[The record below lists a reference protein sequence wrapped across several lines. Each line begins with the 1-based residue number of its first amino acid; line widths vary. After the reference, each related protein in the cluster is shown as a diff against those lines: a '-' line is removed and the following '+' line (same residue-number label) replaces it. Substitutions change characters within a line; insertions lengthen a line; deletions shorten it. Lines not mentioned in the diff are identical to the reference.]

1 MPWRKEA
8 GSPDA
13 GAQKQG
19 TSGYNTR
26 PTLKQGAIGESD
38 SCQEERQHDQISS
51 RQMAQG
57 SDVTRMQ
64 YARVR
69 WGQEAT
75 AERLVRSG
83 RTGRRGPCPDGVRM
97 QECAQKKIRTRCR
110 SDVASCLTVYLGSV
124 LCVRRTGRTRCK

>member
-1 MPWRKEA
+1 MRWRKEA

-13 GAQKQG
+13 GAQKRG

-38 SCQEERQHDQISS
+38 SCQKERQRDQISS
-51 RQMAQG
+51 RRMAQG
-57 SDVTRMQ
+57 SDI
-64 YARVR
+64 ARTQHASVR

-83 RTGRRGPCPDGVRM
+83 RTGHRGLCPDGVRI
-97 QECAQKKIRTRCR
+97 QECAQKKIRTRRR
-110 SDVASCLTVYLGSV
+110 SDVAS
-124 LCVRRTGRTRCK
+124 